1 VSKREPQFSE
11 YVSPSP
17 ILLEVLND
25 GATRGFTT
33 FHKKDADG
41 KLEGIASVPVDCLPG
56 IWDQLVDDLSA
67 DGYCSANLMYK
78 RGHGYARPGLI
89 DQQGNPL
96 HKPHRNSQ
104 SLCRLNTVWVDLDS
118 YKLGLTEGEILG
130 QIWDAQVAG
139 TIPPPS
145 ALQSSGRGMWAFWC
159 LADNR
164 AWDREI
170 SLWREIMVHL
180 VKLFRCSGADIQS
193 TDPARICRVPG
204 SLNRAAGRRV
214 NVAIF
219 AGPEGVPRYELT
231 ELADW
236 FGISTARR
244 DQDAD
249 PKPKK
254 LSNQAKGYKG
264 ARQRW
269 VHDESR
275 FWLLVEQIR
284 GKVAKGT
291 RNAHCFVLGCILA
304 RRYRE
309 LEQRADQV
317 DRQARRL
324 WAAFEDR
331 RDYTLAQVERE
342 IRKAAYPM
350 GMNSAKRIAHD
361 TIAQRLGITA
371 AEALALAELTGRDPL
386 KSWPT
391 ADGPLDI
398 APPLKAHDKARQRRA
413 WILDN
418 ARFARTASKGQ
429 LAQALTDAGLP
440 CSPNTAANDR
450 ALALPQPKESTTTSL
465 F

>member
-1 VSKREPQFSE
+1 
-11 YVSPSP
+11 
-17 ILLEVLND
+17 
-25 GATRGFTT
+25 
-33 FHKKDADG
+33 
-41 KLEGIASVPVDCLPG
+41 
-56 IWDQLVDDLSA
+56 
-67 DGYCSANLMYK
+67 
-78 RGHGYARPGLI
+78 
-89 DQQGNPL
+89 
-96 HKPHRNSQ
+96 
-104 SLCRLNTVWVDLDS
+104 
-118 YKLGLTEGEILG
+118 
-130 QIWDAQVAG
+130 
-139 TIPPPS
+139 
-145 ALQSSGRGMWAFWC
+145 MWAFWC
-159 LADNR
+159 LHDNR
-164 AWDREI
+164 AWDREV

-236 FGISTARR
+236 FGISTRRR

-304 RRYRE
+304 HRYRE
-309 LEQRADQV
+309 LDERSSQL

-331 RDYTLAQVERE
+331 GDYTLAQVERE

-350 GMNSAKRIAHD
+350 GMNARKRIPHSA
-361 TIAQRLGITA
+361 IAERLGVTA

-398 APPLKAHDKARQRRA
+398 APPLKARDKAAQRRA
-413 WILDN
+413 WI
-418 ARFARTASKGQ
+418 AEHAGFARSASKNQ
-429 LAQALTDAGLP
+429 LAAALTSIGLD
-440 CSPNTAANDR
+440 CSPNTAAKDR
-450 ALALPQPKESTTTSL
+450 NIALPTPTSNSTTTSL